1 MTDFPTYLAQA
12 LLLMS
17 HPAVVISLFVIGFVF
32 HDKKTWGIAIML
44 TGFSMI
50 LNPALKEYFQLAR
63 PLGAEGY
70 GFPSG
75 HFQSATVFYGWIALN
90 WPNTKVR
97 AAIAVILAGIAYGLV
112 FLGFHYIRDI
122 AGALAV
128 GSLVLLMS
136 SLLIGRPYF
145 NTKPP
150 KYGIVLMGLST
161 LPLLYMYQSEGIPKH
176 SWEGLACL
184 FLSTTLWLLAFPYLK
199 NRSSDT

>member
-1 MTDFPTYLAQA
+1 
-12 LLLMS
+12 
-17 HPAVVISLFVIGFVF
+17 
-32 HDKKTWGIAIML
+32 ML

-97 AAIAVILAGIAYGLV
+97 VAIALILAGIGYGLV
-112 FLGFHYIRDI
+112 YLGFHYIRDL
-122 AGALAV
+122 AGALVV

-136 SLLIGRPYF
+136 SLTLRLSYF
-145 NTKPP
+145 NNKPP
-150 KYGIVLMGLST
+150 KYGFVLLGISI
-161 LPLLYMYQSEGIPKH
+161 LPLLYMYQGEGIPKH

-184 FLSTTLWLLAFPYLK
+184 VLSTTFWLLAFPYLK
-199 NRSSDT
+199 NKSSDA